1 MLPERFRA
9 FRIHADEHF
18 GTGRLE
24 EMDRAELDAGNVV
37 IRICYA
43 GVNYKDALTAKGLAK
58 LARKFPV
65 VGGTDL
71 SGIVESSEDSRFR
84 GGDEVLIHSCGLGS
98 DHDGGF
104 AAFGR
109 FPADWIFA
117 LPRGLTL
124 VEAATLGVAGHS
136 VGVAIEL
143 MERNGLTPERGP
155 VLVNGATGGVG
166 SIAIDVLSKLG
177 YRVAALTGKVGETEY
192 LRALGAAEVYD
203 RKRLHFGSKP
213 LEEQRWAGAVDSV
226 GGEQLEWLLR
236 TAKRDGIIASVGN
249 ASGNEFRGN
258 VLPFILRGVRLLGVN
273 VNNPT
278 EAKLRI
284 WQRLA
289 SDLKPRHLGRIVRR
303 IGLDALPQAFDDLLA
318 ARVCGRKVVCFESA

>member
-9 FRIHADEHF
+9 FRIHADERF

-24 EMDRAELDAGNVV
+24 VMDRADLDAGNVV
-37 IRICYA
+37 VRICYA
-43 GVNYKDALTAKGLAK
+43 GVNYKDALTAKGVAK
-58 LARKFPV
+58 LARKFPL

-84 GGDEVLIHSCGLGS
+84 PDDEVLIHSCGLGS
-98 DHDGGF
+98 HHDGGF

-109 FPADWIFA
+109 FPADWIIA
-117 LPRGLTL
+117 LPHGLTL
-124 VEAATLGVAGHS
+124 VEAAALGVAGHS

-143 MERNGLTPERGP
+143 MKRNGLAPERGP

-177 YRVAALTGKVGETEY
+177 YRVAALTGKVAESEY
-192 LRALGAAEVYD
+192 LRSLGAAEIYD
-203 RKRLHFGSKP
+203 RKRLHLGSKP

-273 VNNPT
+273 VNNST

-289 SDLKPRHLGRIVRR
+289 SDLKPRHLGRIVRC
-303 IGLDALPQAFDDLLA
+303 IGLDDLPQTFDDLLA
-318 ARVCGRKVVCFESA
+318 AGVCGRNVVCFESA

>member
-1 MLPERFRA
+1 MLPRRFRA
-9 FRIHADEHF
+9 FRIHADERF

-24 EMDRAELDAGNVV
+24 EMDRADLDDGNVV
-37 IRICYA
+37 VRICYA
-43 GVNYKDALTAKGLAK
+43 GVNYKDALTAKGVAK
-58 LARKFPV
+58 LARKFPL

-71 SGIVESSEDSRFR
+71 SGIVDSSEDSRFR
-84 GGDEVLIHSCGLGS
+84 PGDEVLIHSFGLGS
-98 DHDGGF
+98 QHDGGF

-124 VEAATLGVAGHS
+124 LEAATLGVAGHS

-177 YRVAALTGKVGETEY
+177 YRVAALTGKAGEAEY
-192 LRALGAAEVYD
+192 LRALGAAEVHY
-203 RKRLHFGSKP
+203 RERLHLGSAP
-213 LEEQRWAGAVDSV
+213 LKEQLWAGAVDSV

-236 TAKRDGIIASVGN
+236 TAKRDGVIASVGN

-273 VNNPT
+273 VNNPV

-289 SDLKPRHLGRIVRR
+289 SDLKPRHLGRVVRR
-303 IGLDALPQAFDDLLA
+303 IALDGLPQAFDDLLA
-318 ARVCGRKVVCFESA
+318 ARVCGRMVVCFDSA